1 MSSRAAARA
10 ALLAASFVIMLPLAT
25 AQTIGSDSSY
35 QAGPVKR
42 GPVERTVDGKVLGKD
57 DAALAGAV
65 VYLKDTKS
73 MTIKTYLTDDAGHFH
88 FGQLGQN
95 TDYELWA
102 ESDNQ
107 RSKSRGISSFDS
119 KNSYYFTLKV
129 DKAK

>member
-1 MSSRAAARA
+1 LT
-10 ALLAASFVIMLPLAT
+10 ALVGVCLAVGVTAAT
-25 AQTIGSDSSY
+25 AQTIGSTNSY

-73 MTIKTYLTDDAGHFH
+73 MTIKTYLTDEAGHFH